1 MSTTLAKTKVSSASA
16 VAMPE
21 PAAIN
26 TEMTVSL
33 MPPGFSEPVNRP
45 IVFIGGEVEG
55 GQPFYTWNHDASAR
69 EYVPV
74 NRFSATLM
82 EVKTIVKNADDELK
96 RAVKLVC
103 EFETA
108 SGQRVAMSAG
118 ANTYAAL
125 GIVAGLSA
133 LTSEQL
139 QGEIGLSGK
148 VGRNGKVTF
157 VSVFADGQLSRNP
170 DAEELLKEA
179 KKDGTVIEL
188 IEGYLADINEK
199 IRLTF

>member
-1 MSTTLAKTKVSSASA
+1 MSTTLAKTKVSSVSA

-33 MPPGFSEPVNRP
+33 MPPGFTEPVSRP

-55 GQPFYTWNHDASAR
+55 GMPFYTWNHNDNAR

-82 EVKTIVKNADDELK
+82 EVKTIIKNGDDELK

-125 GIVAGLSA
+125 GIVGGLSN

-157 VSVFADGQLSRNP
+157 VSVFADGQLARNP
-170 DAEELLKEA
+170 DAEELLKAA
-179 KKDGTVIEL
+179 KKDGTVVEL
-188 IEGYLADINEK
+188 IEGYLSDINEK
-199 IRLTF
+199 IKLTF